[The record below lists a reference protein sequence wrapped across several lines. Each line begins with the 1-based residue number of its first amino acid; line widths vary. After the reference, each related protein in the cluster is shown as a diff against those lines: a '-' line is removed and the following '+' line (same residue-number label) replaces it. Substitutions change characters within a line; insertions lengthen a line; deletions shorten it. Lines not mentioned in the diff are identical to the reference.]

1 MVAET
6 QEEGRARVASER
18 AAMKILVRGRMQLFQ
33 VSQSASPPVSQS
45 MSHSP

>member
-6 QEEGRARVASER
+6 QEEGRARVAIER